1 MGVRANDVPLCWWA
15 ALVASVRDPDHPRRE
30 PVKFREHPAGER
42 PPPRRMLEMPVL
54 TVPTNMAVSEQEP
67 RDERALAAVERRR
80 PTWTLP
86 VTRESFVLAVTLGAP
101 TASGELV
108 ASVALFLTAGSGGH
122 WWISIITSSVPSSG
136 RIASA
141 SGSPLLDG

>member
-30 PVKFREHPAGER
+30 PVKFREHPASER
-42 PPPRRMLEMPVL
+42 PPPRRELEMPVL
-54 TVPTNMAVSEQEP
+54 AVPTHMAVSEQES
-67 RDERALAAVERRR
+67 RDVRALAAVERRR
-80 PTWTLP
+80 ATRTLP
-86 VTRESFVLAVTLGAP
+86 VTRESFVLAVALGAP
-101 TASGELV
+101 TASSELV

-136 RIASA
+136 RISSA
-141 SGSPLLDG
+141 SGSLLLDG

>member
-1 MGVRANDVPLCWWA
+1 
-15 ALVASVRDPDHPRRE
+15 
-30 PVKFREHPAGER
+30 
-42 PPPRRMLEMPVL
+42 
-54 TVPTNMAVSEQEP
+54 MAVSEQEP
-67 RDERALAAVERRR
+67 RDERALATVECRRATR
-80 PTWTLP
+80 TLP
-86 VTRESFVLAVTLGAP
+86 VTRESFVLAVALGAP

-136 RIASA
+136 RISSA